1 MVDGNAVG
9 ERACALGKE
18 TAITLRRWCAAA
30 RIVMGGDGG
39 SRAAEGGGGGGGEG
53 GTAEFGF

>member
-1 MVDGNAVG
+1 MG

-30 RIVMGGDGG
+30 RRVMRGDWG
-39 SRAAEGGGGGGGEG
+39 SRAAEVREGGRGEG